1 MSDFEVII
9 DEESGDTDA
18 GEEALDGTNET
29 ILDIF
34 DKVYNMRLRT
44 EYKFVF
50 CVALSALCFIF
61 HYISIDG
68 IRLSWLI
75 ACIVSLA
82 LSCFF
87 GGIWVASNAI
97 KTYFNKAGIGVNS
110 NDEDAN
116 NSDSDSSQDKQ
127 GS

>member
-9 DEESGDTDA
+9 DEESGDTDT
-18 GEEALDGTNET
+18 GEETLDDTNET

-75 ACIVSLA
+75 ACIVSSA

-97 KTYFNKAGIGVNS
+97 KTDFNKAGIGI
-110 NDEDAN
+110 
-116 NSDSDSSQDKQ
+116 NSDSDSSQDKH